1 MLSRLMLG
9 GNIFGHFCDE
19 KSSRKIIDLASERG
33 LKAVDT
39 ANVYSEGLSE
49 EFIGRALGT
58 RRNDWFIATKVG
70 LHSHANPAGIGTR
83 KNILDSV
90 QGSLK
95 RLRTDYIDLYQIH
108 HFDPET
114 PIEET
119 LDCFRELKEK
129 GVIRQFGVSNYT
141 NEQIERA
148 MSLSDG
154 LISTHQ
160 IPMNICVGEKH
171 AFGKSRCGILAY
183 STLYRGLL
191 SERYLDGNLPRASR
205 ASVSNSVR
213 GDITQGFLQQL
224 SDMARICSDNDL
236 TIGTVAL
243 HWVLEKQFVNWAIVG
258 CRSTNQLNEICDSSA
273 LPIQKK
279 VLLEC
284 ERLWS
289 SDK

>member
-1 MLSRLMLG
+1 MRSKLMLG

-19 KSSRKIIDLASERG
+19 KSSRRIVDLASERG

-39 ANVYSEGLSE
+39 ANVYSDGLSE
-49 EFIGRALGT
+49 EFIGRALGS
-58 RRNDWFIATKVG
+58 RRNDWFVATKVG
-70 LHSHANPAGIGTR
+70 LRSHANPAGIGTR

-119 LDCFRELKEK
+119 LDCFRELKEQ
-129 GVIRQFGVSNYT
+129 GVIRQFGVSNYSG
-141 NEQIERA
+141 EQLERA
-148 MSLSDG
+148 MSASDG

-160 IPMNICVGEKH
+160 VPLNICVGEKQ
-171 AFGKSRCGILAY
+171 AIGKSQCKILAY

-191 SERYLDGNLPRASR
+191 SEKYLGDDLPLASR
-205 ASVSNSVR
+205 ASISESVR
-213 GDITQGFLQQL
+213 RDMSQEYLKTL
-224 SDMARICSDNDL
+224 SHMARICLENDL
-236 TIGTVAL
+236 TIGAVAL
-243 HWVLEKQFVNWAIVG
+243 HWVLNKNYVNWAIVG
-258 CRSTNQLNEICDSSA
+258 CRSTNQLSEICDYSA
-273 LPIQKK
+273 LPIQKR

-284 ERLWS
+284 ERLWHPQS
-289 SDK
+289 